1 MVNSTHD
8 IWQRFHENL
17 RKFIAKRV
25 RAHDID
31 DVLQDVF
38 VKIHCSLTRGDVVR
52 EPTAWV
58 HSVARSVIIDYY
70 RKNGRDR
77 LDLTT
82 DGVERED
89 TDASEHNLSLAREEL
104 SACLHPFIDALKPDQ
119 RDAITWTALEGMS
132 QVDAAR
138 RAGISTSGMKSRVQ
152 RGRSALADALLE
164 CCKIEFDAR
173 NKPIGYIPRAR
184 DTSCKDC
191 RDELEHHQH

>member
-8 IWQRFHENL
+8 IWQQFHENL

-58 HSVARSVIIDYY
+58 HSVARSVIVDYY
-70 RKNGRDR
+70 RKNGRDKLE
-77 LDLTT
+77 LDPAATEA
-82 DGVERED
+82 ERED
-89 TDASEHNLSLAREEL
+89 ADSSDHEDSVAREEL

-119 RDAITWTALEGMS
+119 REAITWTAIEGMT

-138 RAGISTSGMKSRVQ
+138 RAGVSVSGMKSRVQ

-173 NKPIGYIPRAR
+173 NKPIGYVPRSGGS
-184 DTSCKDC
+184 SCGDC
-191 RDELEHHQH
+191 